1 MPSTRGVRVS
11 LATGRRPVSAVGF
24 ANQLDLTEPII
35 AHQGAVIRA
44 MPRRREAVLSEV
56 VPQRGR
62 VGRLLYHRPMEP
74 DVIRDAIAWCLGHG
88 LDAHVNDLEEIL
100 AAADDPRFEDYSSYY
115 GSDATFVADLIAA
128 VNRPMTKV
136 ISVGEPPAPMQ
147 LIGEARRLFAGR
159 ASPTVSHPR
168 FLEFVADGVSKGR
181 AVAWLAH
188 RAGIPLGQV
197 MTIGDALNDLE
208 MIADAGHGTAM
219 VSSPVELWPS
229 ARYLA
234 APVEEDGAAAL
245 IEALVLAPPDGG
257 RAQCRPPGRGR
268 ARAPADRLGS
278 DAADT
283 GRHGRG
289 RGRPLSV
296 PAPGSSPTAMRREPR
311 PWSSSAPAGSWPC
324 PPTPCTGSPRTWPSP
339 TRSSGCSRPSGDRP
353 GRPWPCCWPMPP
365 RPGCW
370 ASSGRRPGPG

>member
-1 MPSTRGVRVS
+1 MRNHRPAVRPEPAFPIRLLALDIDGTLVGSDTRLSPRIRAAVAGAVERGVRVS

-44 MPRRREAVLSEV
+44 MPKRREAVLDEV

-74 DVIRDAIAWCLGHG
+74 DVIRDALAWCLGHG

-115 GSDATFVADLIAA
+115 GSDATFVADLLAA

-197 MTIGDALNDLE
+197 MTIGDALNDQE

-234 APVEEDGAAAL
+234 APVEQDGSAAL
-245 IEALVLAPPDGG
+245 IEALVLAPPDEAARNAARLAEAAREHR
-257 RAQCRPPGRGR
+257 RAV
-268 ARAPADRLGS
+268 LGS
-278 DAADT
+278 DAADRT
-283 GRHGRG
+283 DAG
-289 RGRPLSV
+289 
-296 PAPGSSPTAMRREPR
+296 PA
-311 PWSSSAPAGSWPC
+311 
-324 PPTPCTGSPRTWPSP
+324 
-339 TRSSGCSRPSGDRP
+339 
-353 GRPWPCCWPMPP
+353 
-365 RPGCW
+365 
-370 ASSGRRPGPG
+370 